1 MKKIFI
7 FLFAFLLTAIPCF
20 AYSEKNTISGV
31 YADGKIIKMI
41 DGSIYEIFDYDTIT
55 SDLWLPMTDV
65 VITGDRIINIDDDES
80 VDYIRQIR

>member
-1 MKKIFI
+1 MKKILIFI
-7 FLFAFLLTAIPCF
+7 LTFLLTAIPSF
-20 AYSEKNTISGV
+20 AYSEENTISGI

-41 DGSIYEIFDYDTIT
+41 DGSTYEIFDYDTIT
-55 SDLWLPMTDV
+55 SDLWLPMSDV

>member
-1 MKKIFI
+1 MKKILLFI
-7 FLFAFLLTAIPCF
+7 FTFLLTAIPSF
-20 AYSEKNTISGV
+20 AFSEENTISGI

-41 DGSIYEIFDYDTIT
+41 DGSTYEIFDYDTIT
-55 SDLWLPMTDV
+55 SDLWLPMSDV